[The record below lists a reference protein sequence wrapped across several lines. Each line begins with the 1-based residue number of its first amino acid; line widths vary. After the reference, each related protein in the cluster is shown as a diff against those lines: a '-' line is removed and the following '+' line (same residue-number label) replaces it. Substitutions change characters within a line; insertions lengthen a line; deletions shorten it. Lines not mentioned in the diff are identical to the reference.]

1 MMLFEVHFKN
11 VSDISEDQ
19 SSSGQDVSYQARIL
33 GQKLPSWA
41 KVAKL
46 GKSCK
51 VGEKLPSWAFF
62 CNDDDQVLDTSLGL
76 TTGASPAAS
85 WWLLQSQNQG
95 SCNDNFETTLRQPD
109 GLHSTEAGPRSGA
122 VPRVGRRPAG
132 CGSRP
137 QRSGGEDG
145 REEHASTLHHF
156 VALCDNVW
164 HFVTLCNTLVTLV
177 HRLCCTHGRV
187 ANSWQSSISTTSGW
201 PGSTGL
207 PGRSRENNKL

>member
-1 MMLFEVHFKN
+1 M
-11 VSDISEDQ
+11 
-19 SSSGQDVSYQARIL
+19 
-33 GQKLPSWA
+33 
-41 KVAKL
+41 
-46 GKSCK
+46 
-51 VGEKLPSWAFF
+51 
-62 CNDDDQVLDTSLGL
+62 LDTSLGL

-122 VPRVGRRPAG
+122 VPRLGRRPAG

-145 REEHASTLHHF
+145 QEEHASTLHHF

-187 ANSWQSSISTTSGW
+187 ANSWPSSTSTTSGW

-207 PGRSRENNKL
+207 PGRTGSSRAARIGTLMSGFNSRMAHGDTLLSFSGDKMSLRYMGMS